1 MKETREQVLGKAFDR
16 HLSVSAGA
24 GSGKTRVLVQRFI
37 HILEH
42 HPGIDL
48 SSIVAITFTR
58 KAAAE
63 MMKRVMDAVEVRLQD
78 AIDNERILDVQMWAR
93 IRQHIIHNL
102 NLSEGCFTHI
112 IIPPSQKHWNI

>member
-1 MKETREQVLGKAFDR
+1 MKETREQILGKAFDR

-24 GSGKTRVLVQRFI
+24 GSGKTRVLVERFI

-63 MMKRVMDAVEVRLQD
+63 MLKRVMDAVELRLQD
-78 AIDNERILDVQMWAR
+78 AIDNERIADVHMWSR
-93 IRQHIIHNL
+93 I
-102 NLSEGCFTHI
+102 
-112 IIPPSQKHWNI
+112 